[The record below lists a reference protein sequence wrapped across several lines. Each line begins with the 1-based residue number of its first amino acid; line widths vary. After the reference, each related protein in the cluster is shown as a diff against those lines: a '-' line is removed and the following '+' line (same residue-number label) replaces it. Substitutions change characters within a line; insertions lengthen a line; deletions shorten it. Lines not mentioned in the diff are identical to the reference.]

1 MRIHL
6 RIFLLLS
13 ILAAILPVS
22 SWADPLIARQGVDHL
37 LKLEFDKAET
47 KFAQLRKQNPDYA
60 LLGFLQA
67 SVYWVKAEASQ
78 GGERKAAWSQAE
90 KRLEQAIDGQTKLI
104 VLTHEHIDH
113 IGAVEEVREATKA
126 PVAMHSS
133 AYEYT
138 AYQSQAAMMW
148 LGRSMPRMNE
158 PEMWLEE
165 GQEISVGSLKFQVIF
180 CPGHSPGHIC
190 LYGEGVLFSGDVLFQ
205 LSIGRFDLPGGD
217 GHQLFRSIRDKL
229 FALPGET
236 LVLPGHGP
244 TTTIGQ
250 EKEQNPFIKDPRMYM
265 GIDPE

>member
-1 MRIHL
+1 MSMIL
-6 RIFLLLS
+6 EGFPTGFLQGNCFIAGCEVAKEAMIVDPGDDAAK
-13 ILAAILPVS
+13 ILAAV
-22 SWADPLIARQGVDHL
+22 
-37 LKLEFDKAET
+37 E
-47 KFAQLRKQNPDYA
+47 
-60 LLGFLQA
+60 
-67 SVYWVKAEASQ
+67 
-78 GGERKAAWSQAE
+78 E
-90 KRLEQAIDGQTKLI
+90 KELTAKLI

-113 IGAVEEVREATKA
+113 IGAVDAVRQATNA
-126 PVAMHSS
+126 PVAMHPS

-148 LGRSMPRMNE
+148 LGRSMPRMSE

-165 GQEISVGSLKFQVIF
+165 GQEISVGTLKFQVLF

-229 FALPGET
+229 FILPDDT

-265 GIDPE
+265 GIDPD

>member
-1 MRIHL
+1 MIL
-6 RIFLLLS
+6 EGFPTGFLQGNCFIAGCEVTKEAMIVDPGDDDAK
-13 ILAAILPVS
+13 ILAA
-22 SWADPLIARQGVDHL
+22 
-37 LKLEFDKAET
+37 LE
-47 KFAQLRKQNPDYA
+47 
-60 LLGFLQA
+60 
-67 SVYWVKAEASQ
+67 
-78 GGERKAAWSQAE
+78 E
-90 KRLEQAIDGQTKLI
+90 KELTAKLI

-113 IGAVEEVREATKA
+113 IGAVDAVRQATNA
-126 PVAMHSS
+126 PVAMHPS

-165 GQEISVGSLKFQVIF
+165 GQEISVGTLKFQVLF

-229 FALPGET
+229 FILPDDT

-265 GIDPE
+265 GIDPD

>member
-1 MRIHL
+1 MSMIL
-6 RIFLLLS
+6 EGFPTGLLQGNCFIAGCEETKEAMIVDPGDDATE
-13 ILAAILPVS
+13 ILAV
-22 SWADPLIARQGVDHL
+22 
-37 LKLEFDKAET
+37 LE
-47 KFAQLRKQNPDYA
+47 
-60 LLGFLQA
+60 
-67 SVYWVKAEASQ
+67 
-78 GGERKAAWSQAE
+78 GEGLTA
-90 KRLEQAIDGQTKLI
+90 KLI

-113 IGAVEEVREATKA
+113 IGAVDEVRQATNA
-126 PVAMHSS
+126 PVAMHPS

-148 LGRSMPRMNE
+148 LGRSMPRMSE

-165 GQEISVGSLKFQVIF
+165 GQEISVGTLKFQVLF

-217 GHQLFRSIRDKL
+217 GLKLFRSIRDKL
-229 FALPGET
+229 FTLPDET

-250 EKEQNPFIKDPRMYM
+250 EKEQNPFIKNPRMYM

>member
-1 MRIHL
+1 M
-6 RIFLLLS
+6 
-13 ILAAILPVS
+13 ILEGFP
-22 SWADPLIARQGVDHL
+22 
-37 LKLEFDKAET
+37 T
-47 KFAQLRKQNPDYA
+47 
-60 LLGFLQA
+60 GFLQGNCFIA
-67 SVYWVKAEASQ
+67 GCEVTKEAMIVDP
-78 GGERKAAWSQAE
+78 GDAAAKILATLEE
-90 KRLEQAIDGQTKLI
+90 KGLTAKLI

-113 IGAVEEVREATKA
+113 IGAVDAVRQATNA
-126 PVAMHSS
+126 PVAMHPS

-165 GQEISVGSLKFQVIF
+165 GQEISVGTLKFQVLF

-229 FALPGET
+229 FILPDDT

-265 GIDPE
+265 GIDPD

>member
-1 MRIHL
+1 MIL
-6 RIFLLLS
+6 EGFPTGFLQGNCFIAGCEVAKEAMIVDPGDDAAK
-13 ILAAILPVS
+13 ILAAV
-22 SWADPLIARQGVDHL
+22 
-37 LKLEFDKAET
+37 E
-47 KFAQLRKQNPDYA
+47 
-60 LLGFLQA
+60 
-67 SVYWVKAEASQ
+67 
-78 GGERKAAWSQAE
+78 E
-90 KRLEQAIDGQTKLI
+90 KELTAKLI

-113 IGAVEEVREATKA
+113 IGAVDAVRQATNA
-126 PVAMHSS
+126 PVAMHPS

-148 LGRSMPRMNE
+148 LGRSMPRMSE

-165 GQEISVGSLKFQVIF
+165 GQEISVGTLKFQVLF

-229 FALPGET
+229 FILPDDT

-265 GIDPE
+265 GIDPD

>member
-1 MRIHL
+1 MIL
-6 RIFLLLS
+6 EGFPTGFLQGNCFIAGCEVTKEAMIVDPGDDAAK
-13 ILAAILPVS
+13 ILAAV
-22 SWADPLIARQGVDHL
+22 
-37 LKLEFDKAET
+37 E
-47 KFAQLRKQNPDYA
+47 
-60 LLGFLQA
+60 
-67 SVYWVKAEASQ
+67 
-78 GGERKAAWSQAE
+78 E
-90 KRLEQAIDGQTKLI
+90 KELTAKLI

-113 IGAVEEVREATKA
+113 IGAVDAVRQATNA
-126 PVAMHSS
+126 PVAMHPS

-165 GQEISVGSLKFQVIF
+165 GQEISVGTLKFQVLF

-229 FALPGET
+229 FILPDDT

-265 GIDPE
+265 GIDPD

>member
-1 MRIHL
+1 MSMIL
-6 RIFLLLS
+6 EGFPTGLLQGNCFIAGCEVTKEAMIVDPGDDDAK
-13 ILAAILPVS
+13 ILAA
-22 SWADPLIARQGVDHL
+22 
-37 LKLEFDKAET
+37 LE
-47 KFAQLRKQNPDYA
+47 
-60 LLGFLQA
+60 
-67 SVYWVKAEASQ
+67 
-78 GGERKAAWSQAE
+78 E
-90 KRLEQAIDGQTKLI
+90 KELTAKLI

-113 IGAVEEVREATKA
+113 IGAVDAVRQATNA
-126 PVAMHSS
+126 PVAMHPS

-165 GQEISVGSLKFQVIF
+165 GQEISVGTLKFQVLF

-190 LYGEGVLFSGDVLFQ
+190 LHGEGVLFSGDVLFQ

-229 FALPGET
+229 FILPDDT
-236 LVLPGHGP
+236 VVLPGHGP

-265 GIDPE
+265 GIDPD

>member
-1 MRIHL
+1 M
-6 RIFLLLS
+6 
-13 ILAAILPVS
+13 ILEGFP
-22 SWADPLIARQGVDHL
+22 
-37 LKLEFDKAET
+37 T
-47 KFAQLRKQNPDYA
+47 
-60 LLGFLQA
+60 GFLQGNCFIA
-67 SVYWVKAEASQ
+67 GCEVTKEAMIVDP
-78 GGERKAAWSQAE
+78 GDDAAKILATLEE
-90 KRLEQAIDGQTKLI
+90 KGLTAKLI

-113 IGAVEEVREATKA
+113 IGAVDAVRQATNA
-126 PVAMHSS
+126 PVAMHPS

-165 GQEISVGSLKFQVIF
+165 GQEISVGTLKFQVLF

-229 FALPGET
+229 FILPDDT

-265 GIDPE
+265 GIDPD

>member
-1 MRIHL
+1 MIL
-6 RIFLLLS
+6 EGFPTGLLQGNCFIAGCEVTKEAMIVDPGDDAAK
-13 ILAAILPVS
+13 ILAV
-22 SWADPLIARQGVDHL
+22 
-37 LKLEFDKAET
+37 LE
-47 KFAQLRKQNPDYA
+47 
-60 LLGFLQA
+60 
-67 SVYWVKAEASQ
+67 
-78 GGERKAAWSQAE
+78 E
-90 KRLEQAIDGQTKLI
+90 KGLTAKLI

-113 IGAVEEVREATKA
+113 IGAVDAVRQATNA
-126 PVAMHSS
+126 PVAMHPS

-165 GQEISVGSLKFQVIF
+165 GQEISVGTLKFQVLF

-229 FALPGET
+229 FILPDDT

-265 GIDPE
+265 GIDPD